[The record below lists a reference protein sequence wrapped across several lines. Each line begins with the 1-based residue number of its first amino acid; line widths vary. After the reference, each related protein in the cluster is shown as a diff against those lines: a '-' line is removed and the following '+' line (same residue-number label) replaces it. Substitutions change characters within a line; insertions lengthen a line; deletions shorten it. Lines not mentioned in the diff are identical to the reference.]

1 MVTTVKERIT
11 LTLVTMV
18 RKNLIETIV
27 IEIWQRGERKC
38 STLNIAKITGDFVA
52 KERSEGVSR

>member
-18 RKNLIETIV
+18 RRNLIETIV
-27 IEIWQRGERKC
+27 IEIWQQRERKG
-38 STLNIAKITGDFVA
+38 STLNIAKTTGDLWLRNRV
-52 KERSEGVSR
+52 RG